1 MKMKIKIPFQGFYG
15 TIHEGELDYT
25 LDAII
30 DNLVEDH
37 PNEDSYHIA
46 DRVQAAVNW
55 KSVKEQYIEEYAAL
69 FFHKIE
75 EETNLAITPTEI
87 ELDSPREYNFRNDA
101 ILAQITT
108 QEWMQLYKLVD
119 RHNLKCEVA
128 IQLAPRSGFI
138 PFYSNDLE
146 DWGEPEMWEAPQ
158 IELALQVLMEQFDE
172 DFEEVI
178 SDEIDTR
185 HLFDSNIDWDEVD
198 KSIGVKE

>member
-1 MKMKIKIPFQGFYG
+1 MEIKIPFQGFYG

-30 DNLVEDH
+30 VDMIEDH

-46 DRVQAAVNW
+46 VRVQDAVNW
-55 KSVKEQYIEEYAAL
+55 KKVRQQYVEEYASL
-69 FFHKIE
+69 FFHKIK

-101 ILAQITT
+101 IFAQITGE
-108 QEWMQLYKLVD
+108 EWLKLYKLVG

-128 IQLAPRSGFI
+128 IQLEPRSGFF
-138 PFYSNDLE
+138 PFYSNDIE
-146 DWGEPEMWEAPQ
+146 DWGRPEMWEAPQ
-158 IELALQVLMEQFDE
+158 IELALQVLMEQFAE

-178 SDEIDTR
+178 SEGIDTR
-185 HLFDSNIDWDEVD
+185 HLFDESIDWDAVD
-198 KSIGVKE
+198 KAMGV